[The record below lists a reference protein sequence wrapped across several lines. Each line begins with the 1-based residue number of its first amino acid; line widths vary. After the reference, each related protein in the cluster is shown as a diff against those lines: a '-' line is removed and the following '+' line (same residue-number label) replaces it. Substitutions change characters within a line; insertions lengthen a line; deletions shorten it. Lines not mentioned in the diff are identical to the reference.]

1 MESTLVKAKKD
12 KIIVIMGATGTG
24 KSRLSIDLA
33 TRFFPSEIINSDK
46 IQLYRGLDITTNKIP
61 LQDRL
66 GVHHHLLGEFD
77 SDQIGELTPCQYRL
91 HASNIIEDILGR
103 NKLPLIVGGSNSL
116 IHALVSDRFDP
127 NSDVFND
134 VDSMLSSELRYDCC
148 FLWVDVGLEVL
159 YEYLLKRVDEMFDS
173 GMFEELTEF
182 FKSETESGPIQQ
194 IGIKKA
200 IGIPDGGGGGGDMMD
215 THIKDL
221 AIKAIKYNT
230 CQLAKR
236 QIEKIQRLRSAGWDL
251 RRLIATEAFRAVLL
265 SDSDMSSEIWEKN
278 VVEPSVKIV
287 KTFLEE

>member
-1 MESTLVKAKKD
+1 
-12 KIIVIMGATGTG
+12 MGATGTG

-33 TRFFPSEIINSDK
+33 TRFFSSEIINSDK

-66 GVHHHLLGEFD
+66 GVPHHLLGVFD
-77 SDQIGELTPCQYRL
+77 SDLIEELTPSQYRL
-91 HASNIIEDILGR
+91 HASSIIEDILGR

-134 VDSMLSSELRYDCC
+134 VDSILSSELRYDCC
-148 FLWVDVGLEVL
+148 FLWVDVGIEVL
-159 YEYLLKRVDEMFDS
+159 YEYLLRRVDDMFDS
-173 GMFEELTEF
+173 GMFEELVEF
-182 FKSETESGPIQQ
+182 FESEAESGPIQQ
-194 IGIKKA
+194 FGIKKA
-200 IGIPDGGGGGGDMMD
+200 IGIPEFEDFFRSGGGGDD
-215 THIKDL
+215 TVDTQLKER
-221 AIKAIKYNT
+221 AIQAIKYNT
-230 CQLAKR
+230 CELAKR